1 MNDNTFDVIKYM
13 FIHLLIFLFK
23 NFISKWLLNIS
34 DNSKIDKS
42 ELEIMKQKLDLL
54 KEELREISPINEYV
68 RYTKMERQINN
79 LNDEIK
85 QKESSLFY
93 QNLNLNFLNTSKNE
107 NKNILQKIMNSYIFI
122 FFMYFINIIE
132 YFILKNEYLEVDYE
146 NNENNIIVNYF
157 YNEEKNK
164 YYALIP
170 VYRILLA
177 ETIIL
182 NSLYNLIKKIN

>member
-93 QNLNLNFLNTSKNE
+93 QNFNLNVSNTSKNE